1 MGNTEKNLNNR
12 LGGAGGRIS
21 QQEDKS
27 LEISQSDK
35 KPTTTT
41 TKTKKKKKRETL
53 KIVFELCGILTNDQ
67 TYVSQEFLKVWK
79 E

>member
-35 KPTTTT
+35 KTNNNNN
-41 TKTKKKKKRETL
+41 KNKKKEKH
-53 KIVFELCGILTNDQ
+53 
-67 TYVSQEFLKVWK
+67 
-79 E
+79 